1 MIRLSLALVKVK
13 SLQAIVF
20 IALGHSSGTRP
31 TPALQ
36 PMHILLA
43 STSAY
48 RRALL
53 ARLGLAFECMAPGT
67 DETPQAGELPAALVT
82 RLAKAKTTAVAQRYP
97 ESLVIGADQVAELDG
112 KILGKPGDHARA
124 IQQLSAQSG
133 QAVIFHTAVCVQ
145 LAAAGRQFAHLDTTR
160 VYFRRLSAQEIE
172 RYLRAEQPYDCA
184 GSFKSES
191 LGISLFERI
200 ESQDP
205 TALMGLPLIALCG
218 FLRELG
224 VTLP

>member
-1 MIRLSLALVKVK
+1 MIRLSLALVKAK

-20 IALGHSSGTRP
+20 IALGHGSGTRP

-43 STSAY
+43 STSTY

-53 ARLGLAFECMAPGT
+53 ARLGLTFECMAPGT
-67 DETPQAGELPAALVT
+67 DETPQLNELPASLVA
-82 RLAKAKTTAVAQRYP
+82 RLAKAKAAAVARRSP
-97 ESLVIGADQVAELDG
+97 DSLVIGADQVAELDG
-112 KILGKPGDHARA
+112 KILGKPGDYAHAVR
-124 IQQLSAQSG
+124 QLALLSG
-133 QAVIFHTAVCVQ
+133 NAVTFHTALCVQ
-145 LAAAGRQFAHLDTTR
+145 QAATDRQLAHLDTTR
-160 VYFRRLSAQEIE
+160 VYFRQLSAQEID
-172 RYLRAEQPYDCA
+172 RYLQAEQPYDCT

-200 ESQDP
+200 ESRDP
-205 TALMGLPLIALCG
+205 TALIGLPLIALCR

-224 VTLP
+224 VNLP

>member
-1 MIRLSLALVKVK
+1 MR
-13 SLQAIVF
+13 
-20 IALGHSSGTRP
+20 
-31 TPALQ
+31 
-36 PMHILLA
+36 ILLA
-43 STSAY
+43 STSTY

-53 ARLGLAFECMAPGT
+53 TRLGLTFECMAPGT
-67 DETPQAGELPAALVT
+67 DETPQADEPPAALVM
-82 RLAKAKTTAVAQRYP
+82 RLAEAKATAVAQRYP
-97 ESLVIGADQVAELDG
+97 ESLVIGADQVAELG
-112 KILGKPGDHARA
+112 EKILGKPGNHARA
-124 IQQLSAQSG
+124 VQQLTAQSG
-133 QAVIFHTAVCVQ
+133 RAVTFHTAVCVR
-145 LAAAGRQFAHLDTTR
+145 LAAAGRQIAHLDTTR

-205 TALMGLPLIALCG
+205 TALMGLPLIALCR

>member
-1 MIRLSLALVKVK
+1 
-13 SLQAIVF
+13 
-20 IALGHSSGTRP
+20 
-31 TPALQ
+31 
-36 PMHILLA
+36 MHILLA

-53 ARLGLAFECMAPGT
+53 TRLGLTFESMAPGT
-67 DETPQAGELPAALVT
+67 DETPQADELPAALVM
-82 RLAKAKTTAVAQRYP
+82 RLAEAKATAVAQRYP

-112 KILGKPGDHARA
+112 KILGKPGNHARA
-124 IQQLSAQSG
+124 IQQLTAQSG
-133 QAVIFHTAVCVQ
+133 QAVTFHTALCMQ
-145 LAAAGRQFAHLDTTR
+145 LAAAGRQFMHLDTTR
-160 VYFRRLSAQEIE
+160 VYFRTLSSQEIE
-172 RYLRAEQPYDCA
+172 RYLRAEQPYACA

-205 TALMGLPLIALCG
+205 TALMGLPLIAVCR

>member
-1 MIRLSLALVKVK
+1 
-13 SLQAIVF
+13 
-20 IALGHSSGTRP
+20 
-31 TPALQ
+31 
-36 PMHILLA
+36 MHILLA

-53 ARLGLAFECMAPGT
+53 TRLGLTFECMAPGT
-67 DETPQAGELPAALVT
+67 DETPQANELPAALVM
-82 RLAKAKTTAVAQRYP
+82 RLANAKATAVAQRHP

-112 KILGKPGDHARA
+112 KILGKPGDHQGA
-124 IQQLSAQSG
+124 IRQLTAQSG
-133 QAVIFHTAVCVQ
+133 QAVTFHTAVCVQ
-145 LAAAGRQFAHLDTTR
+145 LAAAGRQFSHVDRTQAC
-160 VYFRRLSAQEIE
+160 FRKLTAPEIE
-172 RYLRAEQPYDCA
+172 RYLQAEQPCDCA

-205 TALMGLPLIALCG
+205 TALMGLPLIALCR